1 MELNA
6 TLLLQL
12 ALFLGLL
19 AWLSNVLFAPMSK
32 VFDERERRIDG
43 AADEALAM
51 RAGANEKAQL
61 IEEKLAGAQA
71 DARVQLNALREQGLK
86 KQRELVETARV
97 KSQARLDTARGEL
110 AEAAQSARTDLE
122 KDAEKIA
129 SEIVE
134 RVLGRAA

>member
-12 ALFLGLL
+12 AIFLGLL

-43 AADEALAM
+43 AADEALAL
-51 RAGANEKAQL
+51 RAGADEKAHL
-61 IEEKLAGAQA
+61 IEQKLAEAQNGAR
-71 DARVQLNALREQGLK
+71 DALNQLREEGLK
-86 KQRELVETARV
+86 RQRELVEGARL
-97 KSQARLDTARGEL
+97 KSQARLDEARGAL
-110 AEAAQSARTDLE
+110 AEKAESARADLE

-129 SEIVE
+129 AEIVE
-134 RVLGRAA
+134 KVLGRAA